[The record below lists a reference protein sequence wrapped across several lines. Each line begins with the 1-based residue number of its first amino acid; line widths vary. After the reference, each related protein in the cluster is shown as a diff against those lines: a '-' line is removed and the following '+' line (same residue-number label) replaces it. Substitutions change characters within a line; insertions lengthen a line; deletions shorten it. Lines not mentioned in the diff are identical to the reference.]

1 MTGPSGAGNF
11 AGDDLV
17 LDFDEPVVVADAVPR
32 LVSIVDE
39 DGEGDP
45 LDALVPVS
53 GARRGRNAKRR
64 VILDLKDR
72 CSADEVCRIKVITNA
87 TNTTE
92 ANTTLVCTQPACDVE
107 KAFEISQRSDLYV
120 TLGAG
125 FVRDHFGN
133 PSEGNTGLK
142 ERDPV
147 CDCKSGTFV
156 QTPCTDRIDVMCS
169 ACSTECPAGQYK
181 VSECDTHSDIG
192 CLPCRSCQT
201 PYFVDGGCT
210 GSTDTICSECTP
222 CGPLEYEVSPC
233 TAGINRVCKS
243 CEDNSECIEVT
254 PVCENTPAK
263 WWRKMNCCYDNDGVQ
278 LPCNQITEANT
289 RISKRNS
296 REHWVFG
303 RTVPQVEDGFALGD
317 ASTS

>member
-1 MTGPSGAGNF
+1 MG
-11 AGDDLV
+11 
-17 LDFDEPVVVADAVPR
+17 
-32 LVSIVDE
+32 
-39 DGEGDP
+39 
-45 LDALVPVS
+45 
-53 GARRGRNAKRR
+53 KRR
-64 VILDLKDR
+64 VVLDLKDR
-72 CSADEVCRIKVITNA
+72 CSADEVCRIKIITNA

-107 KAFEISQRSDLYV
+107 KAFEIKQRSDLYV
-120 TLGAG
+120 TLGEG

-147 CDCKSGTFV
+147 CDCKSGTYV
-156 QTPCTDRIDVMCS
+156 QTPCTDRIDVMCA
-169 ACSTECPAGQYK
+169 ACSTACPAGQYK

-233 TAGINRVCKS
+233 TGASTASVN
-243 CEDNSECIEVT
+243 
-254 PVCENTPAK
+254 PAK
-263 WWRKMNCCYDNDGVQ
+263 TIRSASKSRRCVKTRPRSAAQGELLLRQRRGPAALQPGHGGEHAHLEAQ
-278 LPCNQITEANT
+278 L
-289 RISKRNS
+289 
-296 REHWVFG
+296 
-303 RTVPQVEDGFALGD
+303 
-317 ASTS
+317 ASTGSSGGPCRRSRTASRSATR

>member
-1 MTGPSGAGNF
+1 M
-11 AGDDLV
+11 
-17 LDFDEPVVVADAVPR
+17 
-32 LVSIVDE
+32 
-39 DGEGDP
+39 
-45 LDALVPVS
+45 
-53 GARRGRNAKRR
+53 
-64 VILDLKDR
+64 
-72 CSADEVCRIKVITNA
+72 
-87 TNTTE
+87 
-92 ANTTLVCTQPACDVE
+92 
-107 KAFEISQRSDLYV
+107 
-120 TLGAG
+120 
-125 FVRDHFGN
+125 RDHFGN

-169 ACSTECPAGQYK
+169 ACSAECPAGQYK